1 MALSYSI
8 CVPNHFIFQNCE
20 SFISH
25 TKYKIIYRYH
35 PILYNLLQSS
45 LYPFHFLSLQFLQ
58 FKIYT
63 MPSFDLVSKVDLQ
76 TLDNAVNTVEKE
88 IRNRFDFKGNHVVID
103 LNKKDFKLNLES
115 ESEMKINQIIDVLIS
130 KSMKQGLAAEIYD
143 LSKEPFQSGKV
154 VKKEIPVRNG
164 IKQEDAKKIV
174 KLIKDSGLKVQAAI
188 MDDIIRITAKKIDD
202 LQAVIQASKGW
213 DLGLAFQYVNM
224 KN

>member
-1 MALSYSI
+1 
-8 CVPNHFIFQNCE
+8 
-20 SFISH
+20 
-25 TKYKIIYRYH
+25 
-35 PILYNLLQSS
+35 
-45 LYPFHFLSLQFLQ
+45 
-58 FKIYT
+58 

-88 IRNRFDFKGNHVVID
+88 IKNRFDFKGNHVVIN
-103 LNKKDFKLNLES
+103 LNKKDFILNLEG
-115 ESEMKINQIIDVLIS
+115 ESDMKIGQIIDVLIS

-174 KLIKDSGLKVQAAI
+174 KLIKDSGYKVQAAI

-202 LQAVIQASKGW
+202 LQAVIQASKSW